1 MTEGQTRANS
11 SGIRN
16 ASLPKSLRGFDETA
30 TRKLLAEVAAVV
42 ESLTAERENLRR
54 QVESLQAAAASD
66 ELIVESRD
74 VDESPEVLGNAIL
87 AAKHAGEELLEAARQ
102 EADQI
107 LSDAAAEADRLVE
120 QARAK
125 TAEREREL
133 DQRRAQ
139 FERERADHERAA
151 GEWSTKVEA
160 EREAMMAKARAEVDA
175 VVAAE
180 QRKLSEL
187 QAEEEEIRALIGAK
201 QMQFVSMLRAAL
213 AELEALFSLDEADE
227 VGNGDLPA
235 ALHTRVGSPTRGQT
249 GDQNLGEAHSE

>member
-1 MTEGQTRANS
+1 PPTSTP
-11 SGIRN
+11 
-16 ASLPKSLRGFDETA
+16 LPYTTLFRS
-30 TRKLLAEVAAVV
+30 
-42 ESLTAERENLRR
+42 
-54 QVESLQAAAASD
+54 
-66 ELIVESRD
+66 
-74 VDESPEVLGNAIL
+74 
-87 AAKHAGEELLEAARQ
+87 
-102 EADQI
+102 
-107 LSDAAAEADRLVE
+107 
-120 QARAK
+120 
-125 TAEREREL
+125 
-133 DQRRAQ
+133 
-139 FERERADHERAA
+139 
-151 GEWSTKVEA
+151 
-160 EREAMMAKARAEVDA
+160 DA